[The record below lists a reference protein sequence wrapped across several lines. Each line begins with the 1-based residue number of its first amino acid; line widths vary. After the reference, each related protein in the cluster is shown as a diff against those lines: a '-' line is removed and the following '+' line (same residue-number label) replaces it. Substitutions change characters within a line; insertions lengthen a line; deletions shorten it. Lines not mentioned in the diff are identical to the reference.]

1 MLYYRLLRMQQETHQ
16 TVTQPP
22 KSTKSTKSKKTK
34 KLKSVSTPPA
44 QEAPPVVQEAVPVV
58 QESAPVVQESAPV
71 VQEAAPVVQEA
82 ATALKKP
89 KKTRSPYNCYS
100 MSRHPLIKKDD
111 PAIQFGA
118 IQKQISSEWK
128 LLTDKQKE
136 SYVKL
141 SETDKERYHTEMAA
155 YNSQPEELKSK
166 TKKAKKVKYSG
177 PPRTKSI
184 YMLYKHDISQSIKKE
199 TPEISFGDL
208 QKQVGVK
215 WTSLKQK
222 SSKDDVKQ
230 YTKYE
235 KLHLADKARFEKEFA
250 VFKEQDKEQE
260 S

>member
-34 KLKSVSTPPA
+34 KLKSVSTPT
-44 QEAPPVVQEAVPVV
+44 V
-58 QESAPVVQESAPV
+58 QESAPPVQESAPP
-71 VQEAAPVVQEA
+71 VQESAPPVQESA
-82 ATALKKP
+82 PPVQESTTALKKP

-141 SETDKERYHTEMAA
+141 SETDKERYNTEMAA